1 MNQQTMK
8 SIKELGKK
16 FINLYENLTNAES
29 SWENRQYDFYLIFGQ
44 TEENKSPW
52 ITTNW
57 KSDFEPYFDLLIKQ
71 NVILKETGMRATK
84 YISEKRISKKENE
97 EFVYHSDIKL
107 GRLKWDEKSHERWTV
122 PNKTENYFLDFELWS
137 PIWTICEKRQSPPEI
152 FISISNERDFENKR
166 DIKFGYF
173 IVVAIAKSLK
183 LDSKPIMKELS
194 ERINSKATILKTRRW
209 GKPEKA
215 GNWTFVNWIQD
226 TFSNGIYKEK
236 NLHSLEF
243 DKLEFEPIWEVI
255 YRHK

>member
-1 MNQQTMK
+1 MK
-8 SIKELGKK
+8 SIKELGNK
-16 FINLYENLTNAES
+16 FINLYGNLTNDDS

-57 KSDFEPYFDLLIKQ
+57 KSDFEPYFDMLINQ
-71 NVILKETGMRATK
+71 NVILKETGIRATK
-84 YISEKRISKKENE
+84 YKPEKRISKKENE

-107 GRLKWDEKSHERWTV
+107 GRLKWDEKSHEKWTM
-122 PNKTENYFLDFELWS
+122 PNNTENYFLNFELWS

-152 FISISNERDFENKR
+152 YISISNERDFEKKR

-183 LDSKPIMKELS
+183 FDSKPIMKELS

-255 YRHK
+255 YRNK